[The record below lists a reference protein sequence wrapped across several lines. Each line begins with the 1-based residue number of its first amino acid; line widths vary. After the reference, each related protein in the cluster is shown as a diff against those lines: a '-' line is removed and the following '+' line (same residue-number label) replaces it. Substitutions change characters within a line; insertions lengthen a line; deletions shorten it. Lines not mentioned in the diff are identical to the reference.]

1 MSSGTISSSHFD
13 VTPSSS
19 PASGSRSLSQFRVA
33 LSSSQTDSTIP
44 SKLRN
49 VTASSSQSRAILTSS
64 SQYRLTLS
72 SRQRHVTPSPSQP
85 GVNLSSRKFHG
96 TSSAVL
102 TTLQEGNQ
110 NTPGLG
116 AVTPDAVETFRILNS
131 SIPFD
136 RTISHPYYTNRSTD
150 STLVENIPTLMGDRT
165 SSLFLTQSV
174 WPFHKSESVN
184 REIMPDSV
192 DQASHNLTSTSSIT
206 SGKFTSVNSPA
217 IFQLHQSAEISIA
230 PLTSLRHETKQMPF
244 SLHSLANTPSQT
256 SMTSI
261 TSHTTDSTYSTLT
274 ASISN
279 SHQSEPSSSNSKAYS
294 FRTSV
299 DYRFTDTLAIQSVP
313 IRNRSYIANV
323 RFSGKTDFISDKF
336 SSLSTTIGN
345 I

>member
-1 MSSGTISSSHFD
+1 MSSATISSSHFD
-13 VTPSSS
+13 VTLSSS

-49 VTASSSQSRAILTSS
+49 VTASSSQSRATLPS

-72 SRQRHVTPSPSQP
+72 SRQLHVTPSPSQP

-96 TSSAVL
+96 ASSAAL
-102 TTLQEGNQ
+102 TTLQEGIQ

-116 AVTPDAVETFRILNS
+116 AITPDAVEARILNS

-136 RTISHPYYTNRSTD
+136 RTISRTYYTNRLTD

-165 SSLFLTQSV
+165 LSLLPTQSV
-174 WPFHKSESVN
+174 LPFHKSVSVN
-184 REIMPDSV
+184 RELMADSV
-192 DQASHNLTSTSSIT
+192 GQASHNLTSTSSIT
-206 SGKFTSVNSPA
+206 SGKFTFVNSPA

-230 PLTSLRHETKQMPF
+230 PLTSLRQETKQMPF
-244 SLHSLANTPSQT
+244 SLYSLANTPSQT
-256 SMTSI
+256 SMTGI
-261 TSHTTDSTYSTLT
+261 ASHTTDSTYSTLT

-313 IRNRSYIANV
+313 IRNRSNIANV
-323 RFSGKTDFISDKF
+323 RFSGKTDFISDTF

>member
-13 VTPSSS
+13 VTLSSS
-19 PASGSRSLSQFRVA
+19 PASGSRSLSQLRAA

-44 SKLRN
+44 PKLRN
-49 VTASSSQSRAILTSS
+49 VTASSSQSRAILPS

-72 SRQRHVTPSPSQP
+72 SSQLHVTPSSSQP

-96 TSSAVL
+96 TTSAAL
-102 TTLQEGNQ
+102 TTLQEGIQ

-116 AVTPDAVETFRILNS
+116 AITPDAVETFRILNS

-136 RTISHPYYTNRSTD
+136 RTISRTYYTNRLTD

-165 SSLFLTQSV
+165 LSLFLTQSV
-174 WPFHKSESVN
+174 WPFHKSVSVN
-184 REIMPDSV
+184 RELMADTV
-192 DQASHNLTSTSSIT
+192 GQASHNLTSTSSIT
-206 SGKFTSVNSPA
+206 SDKFTSVNSPA

-230 PLTSLRHETKQMPF
+230 PLTSLRQETKQMSF
-244 SLHSLANTPSQT
+244 SLYSLANTPCQT
-256 SMTSI
+256 SMTGI

-279 SHQSEPSSSNSKAYS
+279 SHQNEPSSSNSKAYS

-313 IRNRSYIANV
+313 IRNRSNIANV

-336 SSLSTTIGN
+336 SSLSTIIGN